1 VAPEHATG
9 LYCGDEQPAAIGC
22 VAQFPD
28 MELVMAS
35 VYLAGPAV
43 FFHDAKEQALRM
55 RAACHAVGLDPLW
68 PADNLKRETLAQ
80 ATPEQVAE
88 AIYRANLALM
98 QQCDA
103 VLADIRPF
111 RGPGLDAGTAFEI
124 GYAVA
129 LGKPVVAWTMDS
141 RDYAARVIA
150 GLERDQRRTGRN
162 ARGAHDDHDMHIEDF
177 GLCDNL
183 MIARG
188 VIGPLASFDRAL
200 AKVAQVVK
208 S

>member
-1 VAPEHATG
+1 
-9 LYCGDEQPAAIGC
+9 
-22 VAQFPD
+22 
-28 MELVMAS
+28 MAS

-43 FFHDAKEQALRM
+43 FFHDAQEQAERM
-55 RAACHAVGLDPLW
+55 RDACRASGLEPLW

-80 ATPEQVAE
+80 ATPAQIAE

-98 QQCDA
+98 DQCDA

-129 LGKPVVAWTMDS
+129 LGRPVVAWTLDS
-141 RDYAARVIA
+141 RDYAARVVA
-150 GLERDQRRTGRN
+150 GLVRDQRRTSRN
-162 ARGAHDDHDMHIEDF
+162 VRGAHDDHDMHIEDF

-188 VIGPLASFDRAL
+188 VIGPFASFEQAL
-200 AKVAQVVK
+200 AKVVEITGSGAGT